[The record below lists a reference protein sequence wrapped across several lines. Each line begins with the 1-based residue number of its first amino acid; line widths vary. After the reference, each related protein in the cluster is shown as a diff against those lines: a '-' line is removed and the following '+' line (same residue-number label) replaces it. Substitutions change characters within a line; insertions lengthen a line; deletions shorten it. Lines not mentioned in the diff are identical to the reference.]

1 MGKIIAYPTLPE
13 PLITIAFWLSTLT
26 NSLDHNLVSPYAL
39 ESPKLGWLLV
49 IHYNNTIPNLKLSWK
64 GLKTM
69 NDYRNLPNSS

>member
-49 IHYNNTIPNLKLSWK
+49 IHYNNTIPTKIVLERLK
-64 GLKTM
+64 
-69 NDYRNLPNSS
+69 DYERLL

>member
-1 MGKIIAYPTLPE
+1 MFLMGKIIAYPTLPE

-49 IHYNNTIPNLKLSWK
+49 IHYNNTIPTKIVLERLK
-64 GLKTM
+64 
-69 NDYRNLPNSS
+69 DYERLL